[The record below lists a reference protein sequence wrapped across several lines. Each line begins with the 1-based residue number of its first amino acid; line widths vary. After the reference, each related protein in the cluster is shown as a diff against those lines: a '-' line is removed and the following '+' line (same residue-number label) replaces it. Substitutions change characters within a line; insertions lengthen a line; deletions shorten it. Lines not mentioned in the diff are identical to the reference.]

1 MLLRPERNHPME
13 QATDAAQVEVV
24 VDHDDYRSIC
34 SFCAEIS
41 GRPEHNLLIELMPES
56 PTEDFILYETPR
68 FTVVPGAGA
77 VNDGYVFIIPK
88 EHVLS
93 FGYLDEAHDEE
104 LARLLDTLSGHL
116 EKTFGRPIIAFE
128 HGAESFRNRGGSCT
142 DHAHMH
148 VMPIDPQID
157 LVGPLSE
164 EFEVRQATELLP
176 AIRDQV
182 QERRQPYLWLRTT
195 DGLMWI
201 CDAPHALA
209 QHIRRIIVDRLG
221 RPGEWDWAVFSGVE
235 HMRATVRSFR
245 ESPMK

>member
-1 MLLRPERNHPME
+1 ME
-13 QATDAAQVEVV
+13 QATGASHVEVV
-24 VDHDDYRSIC
+24 VDNDDYRSIC

-41 GRPEHNLLIELMPES
+41 GRPDHNMLVELMPDTS
-56 PTEDFILYETPR
+56 IEDFILYETPR
-68 FTVVPGAGA
+68 FTVIPGAGA
-77 VNDGYVFIIPK
+77 VGEGYVFIIPK

-93 FGYLDEAHDEE
+93 FGYLDAEHDAE
-104 LARLLDTLSGHL
+104 LAQLLNTLTAHL
-116 EKTFGRPIIAFE
+116 EKVFGEPVIAFE

-148 VMPIDPQID
+148 VMPISAQID
-157 LVGPLSE
+157 LVGPLSK
-164 EFEVRQATELLP
+164 EFELRRTDELLP

-182 QERRQPYLWLRTT
+182 QERRQPYLFLRTT

-209 QHIRRIIVDRLG
+209 QHIRRIIVDLLG
-221 RPGEWDWAVFSGVE
+221 RPGEWDWAVFSGAE
-235 HMRATVRSFR
+235 HIRSTVQSFR